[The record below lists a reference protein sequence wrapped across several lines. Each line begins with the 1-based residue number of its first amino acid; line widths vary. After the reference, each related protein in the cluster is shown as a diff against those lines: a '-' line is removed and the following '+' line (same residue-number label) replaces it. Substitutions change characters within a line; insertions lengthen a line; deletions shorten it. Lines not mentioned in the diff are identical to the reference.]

1 MVCVFVFFL
10 FSLNLPHSCYEIKR
24 DVFCS
29 RSYIFISLSL
39 LWAVCHVVSYRGNV
53 QCSSRALVC
62 DVLCDGCGR
71 SFSVLACES
80 GLLFKI
86 HVWFLRTCGPGGPWA
101 CGCVS
106 MRTAWSDLK
115 PQEFLAHFHLPVM
128 THLAKTRKMTEN
140 EDRKFLCAVNS
151 G

>member
-1 MVCVFVFFL
+1 MVCVFGFFFL
-10 FSLNLPHSCYEIKR
+10 FSLNSPHSCYEIKQ

-29 RSYIFISLSL
+29 GSYIFISLSQ
-39 LWAVCHVVSYRGNV
+39 LWAVCHVVSCRGNV

-86 HVWFLRTCGPGGPWA
+86 HVWFLGLVALGVLGLVGVSPWEQPDPIWNHRHFWHTSTCNDTFGKNKE
-101 CGCVS
+101 
-106 MRTAWSDLK
+106 D
-115 PQEFLAHFHLPVM
+115 
-128 THLAKTRKMTEN
+128 
-140 EDRKFLCAVNS
+140 DRKWRQKIFVCC
-151 G
+151 